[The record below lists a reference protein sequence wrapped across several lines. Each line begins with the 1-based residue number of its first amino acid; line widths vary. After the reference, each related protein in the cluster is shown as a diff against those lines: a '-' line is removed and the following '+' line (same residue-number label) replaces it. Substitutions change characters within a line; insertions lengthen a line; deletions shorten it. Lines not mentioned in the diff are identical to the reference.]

1 MKRIK
6 VGEGRGSVEDA
17 VEKLVAGKTL
27 LGSCK
32 PGVREGSVTGGLI
45 TPTPV

>member
-6 VGEGRGSVEDA
+6 VCKVCEGGGSVEDA
-17 VEKLVAGKTL
+17 VEVLVAGKTS

-32 PGVREGSVTGGLI
+32 PGVREASVIG
-45 TPTPV
+45 VV